1 MPQRQAWILRRH
13 EPLNSTKGRLGGSA
27 QGRAPVE
34 EGSRVGVPQCA
45 MFLLSKT
52 NGLLRSTWR
61 AGRGCGATSIEVAA
75 IGRQTV
81 EAARE
86 RRLDII
92 LSDARLQEGTCPAAV
107 ASIQCELGDI
117 PAIFITGSPTECQP
131 RSASA
136 IVLTKL
142 FDNAAMLGVFRNS
155 API

>member
-1 MPQRQAWILRRH
+1 MCYVLIIEDEWIIAEHL
-13 EPLNSTKGRLGGSA
+13 A
-27 QGRAPVE
+27 
-34 EGSRVGVPQCA
+34 
-45 MFLLSKT
+45 
-52 NGLLRSTWR
+52 GL
-61 AGRGCGATSIEVAA
+61 AEDAGATSIEVAA